1 MRHLTTEELL
11 LHCDGALAA
20 ELAVH
25 MEECPACRDSWLH
38 LQTVLFEAECALRA
52 SVSAE
57 PDGHKIASH
66 RNLELALYPP
76 KNHNEFPL
84 RWSVVYSVAAALT
97 LMVLSGYLSTSQP
110 PAADMPQM
118 AAVPPMT
125 AVPQMAGVPGS
136 AVLEA
141 EPALQEAVQETA
153 QGVQEPAGESEID
166 VDLVAGPGLN
176 PPQPA
181 FVGDPAEIETPANEA
196 ELVRFELAVAPR
208 PQAGSQQVAWIE
220 PPSVSAAPAS
230 VPAALIPRLPLAT
243 FRAVVEELAQ
253 AEPARLSD
261 PLAFANVIEGYWLLT
276 QARVWQEDLHPVW
289 TSRGLLIEG
298 TVEDSEVREG
308 VRVAVLRQSSEPP
321 AFQIRLREDLPAGQ
335 QTSRMARVVHT
346 VYRGPAG
353 GAVRRSLL
361 SHFSDAA
368 RRSFVSPQPSVLESE
383 LGRYVSEV
391 YSSQSELLSHVYAL
405 HRFLGRVDADQLASA
420 DPQTTRRFR
429 DLVRFHVR
437 ALDEREGAIYDRLSE
452 ALPRKIWSRRGDAA
466 ESNETLDWREESHGL
481 LQATLNLDSNLTA
494 LFGSSSMTV
503 DAASPEQSCGEL
515 LHRIRTHIRRIK
527 NRTQAL

>member
-1 MRHLTTEELL
+1 
-11 LHCDGALAA
+11 
-20 ELAVH
+20 
-25 MEECPACRDSWLH
+25 
-38 LQTVLFEAECALRA
+38 LFEAESALRA
-52 SVSAE
+52 SVPAE
-57 PDGHKIASH
+57 PAGHKVASH
-66 RNLELALYPP
+66 RNLELTLYPP
-76 KNHNEFPL
+76 KTHDEFPL

-97 LMVLSGYLSTSQP
+97 LMVVSGYLSTSQP
-110 PAADMPQM
+110 PSADMPQI
-118 AAVPPMT
+118 AAV
-125 AVPQMAGVPGS
+125 QGS
-136 AVLEA
+136 VLEA

-153 QGVQEPAGESEID
+153 QSLPEPAGERVSA
-166 VDLVAGPGLN
+166 VNLASGTGSN

-181 FVGDPAEIETPANEA
+181 LVDAASEMEIEAPASEA
-196 ELVRFELAVAPR
+196 ELVRFELAAAPR
-208 PQAGSQQVAWIE
+208 PQTGSQQVAWLE

-261 PLAFANVIEGYWLLT
+261 PLAFANVIEGYWLLK

-298 TVEDSEVREG
+298 TVEDAEVRDG
-308 VRVAVLRQSSEPP
+308 VRVAVLRQASEPP
-321 AFQIRLREDLPAGQ
+321 AFQIRLREDLPVGQ
-335 QTSRMARVVHT
+335 QTSRMSRVVHT
-346 VYRGPAG
+346 VYSGPAG

-429 DLVRFHVR
+429 DLVRFHLR
-437 ALDEREGAIYDRLSE
+437 SLDEREGAIYDRLSE
-452 ALPRKIWSRRGDAA
+452 ALPRKIWSHRGDAA
-466 ESNETLDWREESHGL
+466 ESNETVDWREESHGL
-481 LQATLNLDSNLTA
+481 LQDALDLDSNLTA

-503 DAASPEQSCGEL
+503 DAANPEQSCGEL